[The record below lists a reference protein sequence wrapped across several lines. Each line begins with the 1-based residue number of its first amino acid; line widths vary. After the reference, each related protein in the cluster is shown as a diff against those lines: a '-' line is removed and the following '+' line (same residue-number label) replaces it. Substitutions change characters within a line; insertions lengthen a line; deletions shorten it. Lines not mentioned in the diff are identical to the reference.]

1 MQFPVVNDKLAA
13 QIRQSEIDFLAS
25 RIESI
30 AERDGNPEGV
40 EIRSFG
46 KATAFYIRTMPWS
59 LFNSVK
65 GLTAAEED
73 QIGEWTR
80 FYCER
85 GRDFQVDVDPHHCSP
100 GLLAALRANGLGQ
113 TGFHSVLYGLPLPE
127 RPTPPSNIEIIE
139 IREQSH
145 FDAYAEIHC
154 LGSGMPLTAKPHF
167 INNNI
172 GLLNRSGWKLFLALL
187 DNVPAGV
194 AAMHIGGT
202 VASCALAATAP
213 DFRNRG
219 IQTALLRQRLYTAH
233 EAGCRLV
240 AAQAAFGSVSQN
252 NMERT
257 GFRIA
262 WTRSIWSLI

>member
-1 MQFPVVNDKLAA
+1 MQFPVVNDKVMA

-30 AERDGNPEGV
+30 AERDENPEGV
-40 EIRSFG
+40 EIRRFG

-59 LFNSVK
+59 IFNSVK
-65 GLTAAEED
+65 GLTDDEED
-73 QIGEWTR
+73 QIGEWIR
-80 FYCER
+80 FYRER
-85 GRDFQVDVDPHHCSP
+85 EFQVDVDPYHCSAR
-100 GLLAALRANGLGQ
+100 LLTALRANGLGQ
-113 TGFHSVLYGLPLPE
+113 TGFHSVLYGLPLKEP
-127 RPTPPSNIEIIE
+127 PTPPSNIEIIE

-172 GLLNRSGWKLFLALL
+172 GLLNRTGWKLFLALL

-194 AAMHIGGT
+194 AAMHINGS

-240 AAQAAFGSVSQN
+240 AAQAAFGSLSQN